1 MYTLTLNEM
10 QLLPD
15 WRSVTLKSGISVVLI
30 PIQNY
35 KQPYIYI
42 SNILIY
48 HIYRSHN
55 RQCHRHYMYRRC
67 SHLRREYWC
76 HQLHI
81 QCLGMYRLK
90 LNKMQLLTGGR
101 SVTSKACISFVLIS
115 IQNYKQPYAYIS
127 NIFIYHIYRSHR
139 LHCHRHN
146 RYRRCSHLRRE

>member
-1 MYTLTLNEM
+1 MYTLKLNEM

-15 WRSVTLKSGISVVLI
+15 WRSVTSKSGISVVLI

-35 KQPYIYI
+35 KQPYTYI
-42 SNILIY
+42 WNILIY

-81 QCLGMYRLK
+81 QCLGMYTLK
-90 LNKMQLLTGGR
+90 LNEMQLLPDWR
-101 SVTSKACISFVLIS
+101 SVTSKSGISVVLIP

-127 NIFIYHIYRSHR
+127 NIFIYHIYLSHS
-139 LHCHRHN
+139 LQCHRIY